1 MRLGVLGPAQGDLAG
16 LARAAEHLLNSARA
30 GRVIYLGGDDALE
43 RTVALWA
50 ESLVGGDP
58 SDDGLWDRAL
68 DVAVAGS
75 PPEADA
81 FGNAERARTRLK
93 SLEEL
98 PSERLRSVEM
108 FGDRV
113 AILIHDK
120 ALLDEEDIY
129 SASFLIYGKSDAPI
143 AKMIGP
149 RWFLSPGPIGAADGG
164 SLVLDGGDD
173 DPVAVFFHAAG
184 KDARRGALSSP
195 NTATVRRGGDPG
207 PPPGGGQRRGGLAGG
222 AQEGGVRRYLGDW
235 AAARAWARGLR
246 RGRRAGA
253 DAPGDLEHASARG
266 CRQRGLAGA
275 RDARAASGDRS
286 HPRAR

>member
-1 MRLGVLGPAQGDLAG
+1 MRLGVIGPAQGDLAG
-16 LARAAEHLLNSARA
+16 LARAAEHLLNAARA
-30 GRVIYLGGDDALE
+30 GRVVYLGGDDALE
-43 RTVALWA
+43 RTVAVWA

-68 DVAVAGS
+68 DIAVGGT
-75 PPEADA
+75 PQEIDA
-81 FGNAERARTRLK
+81 FVNAERARTRLK

-98 PSERLRSVEM
+98 PSERLRCVEM

-164 SLVLDGGDD
+164 SLVLDDSEDD
-173 DPVAVFFHAAG
+173 VVAIFFDDAG
-184 KDARRGALSSP
+184 KEARREVLSS
-195 NTATVRRGGDPG
+195 TKSAKIRVRGDP
-207 PPPGGGQRRGGLAGG
+207 
-222 AQEGGVRRYLGDW
+222 
-235 AAARAWARGLR
+235 
-246 RGRRAGA
+246 
-253 DAPGDLEHASARG
+253 
-266 CRQRGLAGA
+266 
-275 RDARAASGDRS
+275 
-286 HPRAR
+286 